1 MPVKRTDNSKSL
13 LAKIEQK
20 AKLTM
25 NIVLAGARARS
36 DEKAPV
42 EYSTLVNS
50 AFTEVKASGYQ
61 VHGTFGY
68 MTDYAAF
75 LNNTTNWKPR
85 PINMKKGPATNMNAT
100 PHFLDYHGFESPEA
114 KAEIENDIKTGMKL

>member
-1 MPVKRTDNSKSL
+1 MPVKRTDNSKAL

-20 AKLTM
+20 ARTTM
-25 NIVLAGARARS
+25 HIVLAGARARS
-36 DEKAPV
+36 DERAPL
-42 EYSTLVNS
+42 EYGTLVND
-50 AFTEVKASGYQ
+50 GYEKVDVIGYK
-61 VHGTFGY
+61 VHGEVGY
-68 MTDYAAF
+68 ISDYAAF

-85 PINMKKGPATNMNAT
+85 PIEMKKGPATNMNAT

>member
-1 MPVKRTDNSKSL
+1 MPVKRTDNSKKL
-13 LAKIEQK
+13 FAKIERQ

-25 NIVLAGARARS
+25 HLILDGARARS
-36 DEKAPV
+36 DEKAPL
-42 EYSTLVNS
+42 EYGNLVNS
-50 AFTEVKASGYQ
+50 GYKK
-61 VHGTFGY
+61 VGTNSMSVTGEIGY
-68 MTDYAAF
+68 IADYAAF

-85 PINMKKGPATNMNAT
+85 PINMKAGHATNMNAT